1 VKLDFYQHVLRA
13 IADLMLAEV
22 AVQPDYMAEI
32 MTFFK
37 TIISKYFVRDT
48 ECKEL
53 ADIAASIFDW

>member
-1 VKLDFYQHVLRA
+1 
-13 IADLMLAEV
+13 
-22 AVQPDYMAEI
+22 MAEI

>member
-1 VKLDFYQHVLRA
+1 
-13 IADLMLAEV
+13 
-22 AVQPDYMAEI
+22 MAEI

-53 ADIAASIFDW
+53 ADIAASIFDWQRALHQRVFVAYGSAEA